1 MLFGEI
7 ITIYSE
13 NKTKSIN
20 TICEQN
26 ARKCG
31 ILHKII
37 VLILKFNVKL
47 SVTYNTAWTPKLNTI
62 INQSFLLWN
71 DFQIQE
77 NKYYRT
83 HLR

>member
-47 SVTYNTAWTPKLNTI
+47 SVTYNTA
-62 INQSFLLWN
+62 
-71 DFQIQE
+71 
-77 NKYYRT
+77 
-83 HLR
+83 